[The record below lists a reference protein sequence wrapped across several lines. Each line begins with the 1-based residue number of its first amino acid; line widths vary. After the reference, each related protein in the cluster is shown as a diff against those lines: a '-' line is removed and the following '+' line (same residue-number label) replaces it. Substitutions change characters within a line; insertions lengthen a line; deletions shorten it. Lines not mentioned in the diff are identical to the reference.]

1 MSDADR
7 GNNFTE
13 ENKKEEEEQLAILN
27 LEIEKGVIKQIKLY
41 KNANSEEVA
50 YNFCKENNIDFSFL
64 NQIKNEIDSLM
75 QKYFKLPSE
84 EKNLL
89 ENASPKND
97 FIDTQ
102 NNYINNNNTLNDGN
116 SNYRYYTSNTKSNLS
131 NNVYNSNDRKLF
143 FYQFLEKDKF
153 QKSRK
158 SGKNNSNGYHK
169 FKPTM
174 FNTITSTKSNKYN
187 KIPRI
192 KSGKSYKYNNNHS
205 FLTQDLMTN
214 NNNSNIFERLYR
226 DAKIKR
232 VVYKR
237 PCHYSN
243 SSKENKIYQDYNN
256 NVYETINGKTF
267 NKMTIDMK
275 PSYLRSYQIKPY
287 QMLNK
292 ECSFQ
297 PNIYRYNFNNNL
309 SSTYYSNNLYES
321 SEIYNATN
329 KTKSNTYASYN
340 MSSNHKNYLNNNLN
354 FTSDRKT
361 VPYEESYIPLKDKIK
376 ILPNYIG
383 VNNLNTTNNM
393 EAVSVEAFSNLFNI
407 LTDYDQSHILNKNN
421 INLNNIDNNSIVI
434 LSPIIKDINN
444 NEIEL
449 DLDSFMNRIFKDISN
464 EDKKVLI
471 VNYSTVST
479 DNKNNYI
486 DTNQNISY
494 KKLRGG
500 FDDNKT
506 NSKNRNS
513 GKKSKIS
520 KFNKNEYK
528 ISNYYNFRKNNK
540 ISTGTEKKRNFYY
553 L

>member
-1 MSDADR
+1 MSDVDS
-7 GNNFTE
+7 GNNLTE
-13 ENKKEEEEQLAILN
+13 ENKKEEEEPLAILN

-41 KNANSEEVA
+41 KNSNSEEVA
-50 YNFCKENNIDFSFL
+50 YNFCKENNIDFSL
-64 NQIKNEIDSLM
+64 LSQIKIEIDSLM
-75 QKYFKLPSE
+75 QKYFKLPPEGKNSQE
-84 EKNLL
+84 NLL
-89 ENASPKND
+89 QKND
-97 FIDTQ
+97 SNDIQ
-102 NNYINNNNTLNDGN
+102 NNYINSNTLNDGN
-116 SNYRYYTSNTKSNLS
+116 NNYRSYTNNTKSNLS
-131 NNVYNSNDRKLF
+131 NNAYNNNNRKLF
-143 FYQFLEKDKF
+143 FYQLIEKDKN

-158 SGKNNSNGYHK
+158 SDKNNSNGYK
-169 FKPTM
+169 YKYKQFKPAM
-174 FNTITSTKSNKYN
+174 FNTITSTKSNNFN

-192 KSGKSYKYNNNHS
+192 KSGKSYKYNNSHS
-205 FLTQDLMTN
+205 FLTQDLMAN
-214 NNNSNIFERLYR
+214 KNNSNIFERLYQ

-243 SSKENKIYQDYNN
+243 SSKENKIFQDYKN

-267 NKMTIDMK
+267 NKMTIGMK
-275 PSYLRSYQIKPY
+275 PCYLRSYQIKPY

-321 SEIYNATN
+321 SEIYNVTN

-340 MSSNHKNYLNNNLN
+340 MSSNNKNYLNNNLN
-354 FTSDRKT
+354 FSSDRKS
-361 VPYEESYIPLKDKIK
+361 VPYEENYIPLKDKIK
-376 ILPNYIG
+376 QLSNYIG
-383 VNNLNTTNNM
+383 YNNSNAANNM
-393 EAVSVEAFSNLFNI
+393 EVVAVDAFTNLFNI
-407 LTDYDQSHILNKNN
+407 LTDYGQSHILNKNT
-421 INLNNIDNNSIVI
+421 INLNNIDNNTIVI

-449 DLDSFMNRIFKDISN
+449 DLDNFINRILKDISN

-471 VNYSTVST
+471 INYSTVST

-486 DTNQNISY
+486 DVNQNSSY

-500 FDDNKT
+500 ADGNKS
-506 NSKNRNS
+506 NSKNKSS
-513 GKKSKIS
+513 GKKNKVD

-528 ISNYYNFRKNNK
+528 MNNFYNFRKN
-540 ISTGTEKKRNFYY
+540 TGNEKKRNFYY